1 MSKRKYYSLL
11 ITLPACA
18 EGRQVKLGA
27 KWLLDL
33 IFILSPYEYWLHFM
47 QRSPIIKLISLYRN
61 SPQKKRRMAAQRHA
75 ATTIYVAGGLR
86 SNNPHTHQLKHL
98 PPVPLP

>member
-61 SPQKKRRMAAQRHA
+61 SPQKRETKGGGTEARRYND
-75 ATTIYVAGGLR
+75 IR
-86 SNNPHTHQLKHL
+86 SGWFTK
-98 PPVPLP
+98 